1 MSLSN
6 VQAFRNVFTDTATIK
21 SIPLNIVVVSTLKLN
36 MLCFF
41 CGKVVE
47 NL

>member
-6 VQAFRNVFTDTATIK
+6 IQAFRNVFTDTATIK
-21 SIPLNIVVVSTLKLN
+21 SIPLNIVVVSKLELN

-41 CGKVVE
+41 CGKVVD